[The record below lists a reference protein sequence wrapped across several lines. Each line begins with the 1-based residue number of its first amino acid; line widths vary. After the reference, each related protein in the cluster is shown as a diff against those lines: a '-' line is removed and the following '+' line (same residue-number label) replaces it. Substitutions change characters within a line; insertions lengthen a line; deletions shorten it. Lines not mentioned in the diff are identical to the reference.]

1 MHAPNLWCSW
11 ANTVGPIAPS
21 DMYLHT
27 RRLCK
32 IHHNCLAA
40 PPAPSCYVQIYQ
52 NTIFMASFH
61 GAETEENVKGIHIFH
76 PQCSLWVVHSASET
90 MQTMYNKENIVYLV
104 TIWAP
109 VSFSG
114 GTYQRGLLL
123 TAALRAWPPSSVH
136 HYYVT
141 MLCTA
146 VSQPHMGTLKC
157 PVLQCFAQLNQT
169 QVWVWIQTAV

>member
-1 MHAPNLWCSW
+1 MLMGQHCWSDS
-11 ANTVGPIAPS
+11 PI
-21 DMYLHT
+21 
-27 RRLCK
+27 R
-32 IHHNCLAA
+32 
-40 PPAPSCYVQIYQ
+40 YVSAHQAFMQ
-52 NTIFMASFH
+52 NTPQLSSCTTSAQLLCPDLSEYIFMASFH

-90 MQTMYNKENIVYLV
+90 MQTMYKKENIVYLV